1 MVTTYVYEVQDYVLL
16 HCKQCDPKQSQNH
29 QLDWTDFAQHRPIG
43 N

>member
-1 MVTTYVYEVQDYVLL
+1 MVKTYVYEVQDYVLL
-16 HCKQCDPKQSQNH
+16 HCKQRDPKQSQNH